1 MILAFETRYVYR
13 QSKHSDTLTDTSIV
27 SMYHTIDVSLHPYI
41 WQQKSFPF
49 TARQVSAYT
58 VVPPDATPFRSD
70 FSYYATFFLSTNVL
84 YTVKH
89 PLNATSPLPRHATFK
104 SWHYLATSL

>member
-1 MILAFETRYVYR
+1 MLSSTHDKKVIFHVCNVR
-13 QSKHSDTLTDTSIV
+13 IV
-27 SMYHTIDVSLHPYI
+27 HVWKTKVTVF
-41 WQQKSFPF
+41 Q
-49 TARQVSAYT
+49 YT
-58 VVPPDATPFRSD
+58 VVPPDVTPFRSD